1 MAAFVVH
8 VRRRVRLTGGY
19 VPDQNRAASAKPGSK
34 TQSKAK
40 VVANQDRQRA
50 RKLAVKDIRWARR
63 QGAADR
69 QAGTASRK
77 YKAFVARYK
86 LPVSDVT
93 LRLWNAYCSAASR
106 PAKASK
112 VGTRPERSR
121 PEVQTPFERAFGTD
135 AVLLKINP
143 PEAIRDA
150 WR

>member
-1 MAAFVVH
+1 
-8 VRRRVRLTGGY
+8 

-34 TQSKAK
+34 TKSNAK
-40 VVANQDRQRA
+40 VVAKQDRQHA
-50 RKLAVKDIRWARR
+50 RKRVVRDIPWARR
-63 QGAADR
+63 RGAADR

-77 YKAFVARYK
+77 YKAFVAKYN

-112 VGTRPERSR
+112 LGKRPEPSR
-121 PEVQTPFERAFGTD
+121 PAVQTPFERAFGTD
-135 AVLLKINP
+135 TVLLKVNP

>member
-1 MAAFVVH
+1 M
-8 VRRRVRLTGGY
+8 
-19 VPDQNRAASAKPGSK
+19 PDQNRAASAKPGSK
-34 TQSKAK
+34 TQTKAK
-40 VVANQDRQRA
+40 VVAKQDPKRM
-50 RKLAVKDIRWARR
+50 RKQPVRDIPWARR

-69 QAGTASRK
+69 QAGTESRK

-86 LPVSDVT
+86 LPVSEVT

-106 PAKASK
+106 PGKASK
-112 VGTRPERSR
+112 VRTRPERSR